1 MKLSEIKEVM
11 DGLSFTS
18 WMDIKIYSS
27 EHEKP
32 KVGSIEVRTYDMVS
46 RCSVLHPSIA
56 AALEHLKNVVEKPVA
71 NAEEVIEDDGPAVE
85 SLQAMGFGVA
95 GDDGG
100 DGGDE

>member
-18 WMDIKIYSS
+18 WMEIKIYSS
-27 EHEKP
+27 EYEKP
-32 KVGSIEVRTYDMVS
+32 KVGSIEVRTYNTVTK
-46 RCSVLHPSIA
+46 CSIVHTSIA
-56 AALEHLKNVVEKPVA
+56 AALEHLKTVKDKPVI
-71 NAEEVIEDDGPAVE
+71 NAEEEIEDDGPAVE
-85 SLQAMGFGVA
+85 SLQSMGFGVA